1 MLSTMIKESLA
12 CFRACPPPSNDSDR
26 RASSAL
32 AGFTQGIVPVPNKRI
47 LGIPFRAGAIIVL
60 GKASRLERLNVDI
73 QF

>member
-12 CFRACPPPSNDSDR
+12 CFRACPPLNDSDR
-26 RASSAL
+26 RAPSAL